1 MPIGFLGVL
10 AFVPILIALV
20 LMVGFRWPATRAMPV
35 AWLTAAVLA
44 VLVWRMDLAVV
55 LAYTLQGFG
64 SAITVLLIV
73 FGALLILY
81 TLTESG
87 DMKTI
92 NHGFHG
98 LTRDRRVQA
107 IIISIRRSGRNYGL
121 VFELYLLSHNFL
133 NVFPSWLRPSS
144 SFPQLT

>member
-1 MPIGFLGVL
+1 MPIGLLGVL

-44 VLVWRMDLAVV
+44 VFVWRMDLAVV
-55 LAYTLQGFG
+55 LASTLQGFG

-87 DMKTI
+87 GMETI
-92 NHGFHG
+92 K
-98 LTRDRRVQA
+98 VK
-107 IIISIRRSGRNYGL
+107 
-121 VFELYLLSHNFL
+121 
-133 NVFPSWLRPSS
+133 LRP
-144 SFPQLT
+144 L